1 MSAHLHTCNHHW
13 TRVERDDGSAAL
25 TCTLCGAEQSYRDS
39 TDPYLASP
47 KATEGLWY
55 DSFVKSGRF
64 CWLVFNGSKLLAE
77 VQNEQQ
83 ARNIT
88 DAIRMK
94 CECGAPGAHPR
105 VR

>member
-1 MSAHLHTCNHHW
+1 MTTKIPTCSHLW

-25 TCTLCGAEQSYRDS
+25 ACARCGAEQFYRDP

-64 CWLVFNGSKLLAE
+64 CWLVFNGSRLLAE
-77 VQNEQQ
+77 VQNERQ
-83 ARNIT
+83 AKNIVELG
-88 DAIRMK
+88 R
-94 CECGAPGAHPR
+94 
-105 VR
+105 